1 MNASVIAFEI
11 SDLPPP
17 ETVLG
22 LWQLVAV
29 GTVPTRLHCVRSAAC
44 CTMRTW

>member
-1 MNASVIAFEI
+1 MKASVIAFEI

-22 LWQLVAV
+22 LWQDVTV
-29 GTVPTRLHCVRSAAC
+29 GTVAFRSQCRGSDGDWANCTR
-44 CTMRTW
+44 